1 MNQETLDRLQKEED
15 EIIFANAEQRSNLL
29 GKVNMLIR
37 ELETLYE
44 QIRKSPTDSEVRQ
57 AKFEAKRKNCWDK
70 YPNVSDQVDYALCGS
85 TWAAR
90 NLPYDP
96 FFPRMVEE
104 AIAEFGEELELEIEK
119 SWIRDEAGEI
129 QGTASMTKMHIAYLD
144 WLENYQHEQ

>member
-1 MNQETLDRLQKEED
+1 MQED

-37 ELETLYE
+37 ELQSLRE
-44 QIRKSPTDSEVRQ
+44 QIRKSPTDPEVRW

-70 YPNVSDQVDYALCGS
+70 YPNISDQVDYALCGS

-129 QGTASMTKMHIAYLD
+129 QGTAPLNKMHMAYLD
-144 WLENYQHEQ
+144 WLEKYPVETQDQ